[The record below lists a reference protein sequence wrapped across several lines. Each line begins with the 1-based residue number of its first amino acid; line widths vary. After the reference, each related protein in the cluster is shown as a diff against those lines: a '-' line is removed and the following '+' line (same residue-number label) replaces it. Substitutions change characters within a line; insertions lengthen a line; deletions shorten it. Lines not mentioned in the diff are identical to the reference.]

1 MKKMIALVLIATSLS
16 NVVPQ
21 SAYGYALETTLSPFV
36 TATRILDTATAI
48 VLAPFVSSIAL
59 SAQRRGVA
67 GKEQIKDDLM
77 ALNDDIVAGRV
88 SAIAEVRQPA
98 LKELLE
104 EVANDQA
111 QMDSINSVV
120 GSGSQLHRV
129 ATAVTIALL
138 SE

>member
-1 MKKMIALVLIATSLS
+1 MKKMIALVLLATSLS
-16 NVVPQ
+16 NAFAQ
-21 SAYGYALETTLSPFV
+21 SALDLSVATTISPFV
-36 TATRILDTATAI
+36 TATRILDTATAV
-48 VLAPFVSSIAL
+48 VLAPFVSTIATL
-59 SAQRRGVA
+59 AQRRGVA
-67 GKEQIKDDLM
+67 GKEQIKDDLL

-120 GSGSQLHRV
+120 ASGSQLHRV